1 MSDEL
6 KRLEKAS
13 QNLEDAVEMNAAEA
27 LSIANS
33 NGADITTGMLIGQIK
48 VSQAFGNFA
57 NAISLSFLKEVKET
71 KSYKALKG
79 QRITMPYANSA
90 DGQQKEVILTGTWD
104 EFCKICHTSR
114 STVDEDLRN
123 LAKFGEKALQSMQ
136 TLGVTT
142 KDLRRLRKLPQEDLT
157 AIVEGEV
164 VKVQDRDE
172 ALEIIEELSAKHR
185 QEKQALQQE
194 VNSLTQEKQSHE
206 RLLADKDKKIN
217 SLSKKLDTPLS
228 PAQARQKEE
237 QLNNQLLEQLNI
249 AALAVDS
256 GMARLFDAIQTI
268 QDNEHPTD
276 IDQACEDTLFRVL
289 ERFLSLSGDM
299 GIAAHVIE
307 HLEQWHSESAL
318 LMDSEG

>member
-1 MSDEL
+1 MSNEL
-6 KRLEKAS
+6 KKLETAQQALS
-13 QNLEDAVEMNAAEA
+13 DAKEINAAEA
-27 LSIANS
+27 LTMAQS
-33 NGADITTGMLIGQIK
+33 
-48 VSQAFGNFA
+48 SQASIDIGMYLGRIQMAQSFA
-57 NAISLSFLKEVKET
+57 IFADTVSLSALKEIKEA
-71 KSYKALKG
+71 KAYRELKG
-79 QRITMPYANSA
+79 RTVNMNPISD
-90 DGQQKEVILTGTWD
+90 DGGENDIVLRGTWD
-104 EFCKICHTSR
+104 EFCKLCGTSK
-114 STVDEDLRN
+114 SKVDEDLMN
-123 LAKFGEKALQSMQ
+123 LSLFGEKALKSMQ

-142 KDLRRLRKLPQEDLT
+142 KDLRRLRQLPQEDLT
-157 AIVEGEV
+157 AIVEGET

-237 QLNNQLLEQLNI
+237 QLNSQLLEQLNI

-256 GMARLFDAIQTI
+256 AMARLFDAIQTI
-268 QDNEHPTD
+268 QENQHPTD

>member
-13 QNLEDAVEMNAAEA
+13 QNLEDAKEMNAAEA
-27 LSIANS
+27 INMSNSVNASI
-33 NGADITTGMLIGQIK
+33 DIGMFLGRVQMAQ
-48 VSQAFGNFA
+48 SFANFA
-57 NAISLSFLKEVKET
+57 ETVSLSALKEIKET
-71 KSYKALKG
+71 KGYRKLKG
-79 QRITMPYANSA
+79 RTLSLPENLS
-90 DGQQKEVILTGTWD
+90 DGVQNVVILKGTWD
-104 EFCKICHTSR
+104 EFCKLCGTSK
-114 STVDEDLRN
+114 SKVDEDLMN
-123 LAKFGEKALQSMQ
+123 LSLFGERALKSMQ

-194 VNSLTQEKQSHE
+194 VNSLTQEKQSNE
-206 RLLADKDKKIN
+206 RLLSDKDKKIN

-256 GMARLFDAIQTI
+256 GMARLFDAVQTI

>member
-1 MSDEL
+1 MSKESKEL
-6 KRLEKAS
+6 AVMQQALD
-13 QNLEDAVEMNAAEA
+13 DAKEINAAEA
-27 LSIANS
+27 ISISNS
-33 NGADITTGMLIGQIK
+33 VNASIDIGMFLGRVQMAQ
-48 VSQAFGNFA
+48 SFANFA
-57 NAISLSFLKEVKET
+57 ETVSLSALKEIKET
-71 KSYKALKG
+71 KGYRELKG
-79 QRITMPYANSA
+79 RTLNLSENLS
-90 DGQQKEVILTGTWD
+90 DGVQNTVILKGTWD
-104 EFCKICHTSR
+104 EFCKLCGTSK
-114 STVDEDLRN
+114 SKVDEDLMN
-123 LAKFGEKALQSMQ
+123 LSLFGERALKSMQ

>member
-1 MSDEL
+1 MSEESKEL
-6 KRLEKAS
+6 AVMQQALD
-13 QNLEDAVEMNAAEA
+13 DAKEINAAEA
-27 LSIANS
+27 INISNS
-33 NGADITTGMLIGQIK
+33 
-48 VSQAFGNFA
+48 A
-57 NAISLSFLKEVKET
+57 NASIDIGMFLGRVQMAQSFAIFAETVSLSALKEIKET
-71 KSYKALKG
+71 KGYRELKG
-79 QRITMPYANSA
+79 RTLNLPENLA
-90 DGQQKEVILTGTWD
+90 DGVQNAVILKGTWD
-104 EFCKICHTSR
+104 EFCKLCGTSK
-114 STVDEDLRN
+114 SKVDEDLIN
-123 LAKFGEKALQSMQ
+123 LSLFGERALKSMQ

-157 AIVEGEV
+157 TIVEGEV
-164 VKVQDRDE
+164 LKVQDRDE

-228 PAQARQKEE
+228 LAQTRQQEE
-237 QLNNQLLEQLNI
+237 QLNSQLLEQLNI

-268 QDNEHPTD
+268 QDNEHPMD